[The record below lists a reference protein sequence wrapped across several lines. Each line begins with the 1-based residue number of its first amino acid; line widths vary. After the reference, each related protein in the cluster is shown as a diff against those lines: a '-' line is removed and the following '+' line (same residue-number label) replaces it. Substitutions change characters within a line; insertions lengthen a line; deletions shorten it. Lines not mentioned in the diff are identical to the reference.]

1 MIAVQNPQD
10 PESGP
15 SRDSL
20 PHRKRWMAIWEGG
33 FVLGTGCEGRVGSIK
48 INYQAKAWV
57 VVEVAKLVSGVW
69 VGVKEESG
77 GGR

>member
-1 MIAVQNPQD
+1 M
-10 PESGP
+10 
-15 SRDSL
+15 
-20 PHRKRWMAIWEGG
+20 
-33 FVLGTGCEGRVGSIK
+33 GTGCEGRVGSIK

-69 VGVKEESG
+69 EGVKEESG